1 MSKRNSQT
9 AKTAARERL
18 RVERERQAKRDK
30 VRRQF
35 VVGGAVV
42 GVLALGAGIAVA
54 VVKMNA
60 PSYWEKAADQKLVA
74 PANSTGKNGTS
85 IEIGDANAKHT
96 LKVYEDL
103 RCPVC
108 AQFEQ
113 TSGEE
118 VQKDATAGKYKISY
132 TMGAFLDDALKQGQ
146 GSKNALSAL
155 GAALNVSKDAF
166 VQYHA
171 LLYSKDVHPE
181 ETKDDF
187 GSDAKLI
194 EIAQKVTALKGNKTF
209 ENAVR
214 NGTYDKWALT
224 MAKQFDTDGIQG
236 TPTVKLDGKTIE
248 NVQTMTP
255 QQFTAAVDAQIGAKQ

>member
-1 MSKRNSQT
+1 MSKRNSQA
-9 AKTAARERL
+9 AKNAARERL
-18 RVERERQAKRDK
+18 RVEREREAKRDK
-30 VRRQF
+30 LRRQL
-35 VVGGAVV
+35 VVGGSVL

-60 PSYWEKAADQKLVA
+60 PTYWEKAADKPLVK
-74 PANSTGKNGTS
+74 PANSSGKNGTS
-85 IEIGDANAKHT
+85 IVIGDESAKHT

-113 TSGEE
+113 TSGET
-118 VQKDATAGKYKISY
+118 VQKDAKDGKYKISY
-132 TMGAFLDDALKQGQ
+132 TMGAFLDDRLAQGQ
-146 GSKNALSAL
+146 GSKKALSAL

-187 GSDAKLI
+187 GSADKLI
-194 EIAQKVTALKGNKTF
+194 ELAQKVDALKGNKTF
-209 ENAVR
+209 DNAVR

-224 MAKQFDTDGIQG
+224 MDQQFTDDGIQG
-236 TPTVKLDGKTIE
+236 TPTVKLDDKPIE
-248 NVQTMTP
+248 SPQAMTAD
-255 QQFTAAVDAQIGAKQ
+255 QFTAAVDQIIGKG